1 VLSVEDR
8 TAIND
13 LIALHGHLADRAGLD
28 RMDEVFT
35 QDATFDLADF
45 GYGVVEG
52 LATLRELAKA
62 ISTHPVGHHVTN
74 IVLTPHDD
82 QRVHAQSKGIAVNA
96 DGTTASV
103 TYEDTI
109 SRQAAGGWRITQ
121 RRVIASGGSSR

>member
-1 VLSVEDR
+1 MLSIDDR

-28 RMDEVFT
+28 RMDEVFAT
-35 QDATFDLADF
+35 DATFDLADF
-45 GYGVVEG
+45 GHGVVEG
-52 LATLRELAKA
+52 LAALRELAQA

-74 IVLTPHDD
+74 IVLTPHDAEH
-82 QRVHAQSKGIAVNA
+82 VSAQSKGIAVNA

-109 SRQAAGGWRITQ
+109 SRRTEGWRITR
-121 RRVIASGGSSR
+121 RRVVASGGSSR

>member
-1 VLSVEDR
+1 MLSVEDR

-35 QDATFDLADF
+35 TDATFDLTDF
-45 GYGVVEG
+45 GHGTVEG
-52 LATLRELAKA
+52 LAKLRELAQAMK
-62 ISTHPVGHHVTN
+62 SHPVGHHVTN
-74 IVLTPHDD
+74 IVLTPGTDE
-82 QRVHAQSKGIAVNA
+82 VHAQSKGIAVNA

-109 SRQAAGGWRITQ
+109 SRQAAGGWRITK
-121 RRVIASGGSSR
+121 RRVLASGGSSR

>member
-1 VLSVEDR
+1 VLSIDDR

-28 RMDEVFT
+28 RMDEVFAT
-35 QDATFDLADF
+35 DATFDLADF
-45 GYGVVEG
+45 GHGVVEG
-52 LATLRELAKA
+52 LAALQKLAKA
-62 ISTHPVGHHVTN
+62 IDTHPVGHHVTN

-82 QRVHAQSKGIAVNA
+82 ELVSAQSKGIAVNA
-96 DGTTASV
+96 DGTAASV

-109 SRQAAGGWRITQ
+109 SRQAAGWRITR